1 MKNFKTPGVYLREI
15 DVAPA
20 PLLRMSVTGFVGQAE
35 RGPLDYP
42 QQVTSWGQFRDIYG
56 DFVGYSYLSFAV
68 FGFFLNGGERCYVV
82 RVAHETAT
90 RAARSLQHKG
100 KQPAF
105 RVEAV
110 NEGRWGN
117 GLNVSVE
124 EQSSRDLIL
133 TELEA
138 ALGGKE
144 KVVKLKSVA
153 GLAAGDVLTLV
164 HPRDPVREKLTVADV
179 DYKKNVVT
187 FDAPPTTPNFF
198 PEGSGVLGRGFKLIV
213 RNQPLGRLLREEV
226 FDNLSLDPAHER
238 YFASVINGDP
248 EEPDYV
254 QRIRAGNSILVRVE
268 DLSAG
273 TKASNARPAN
283 VDLQKLEGGTDDP
296 RLLDVRYFSGYENGD
311 YFRRNDENGN
321 KSRHFRAV
329 TTPMR
334 AADELPL
341 RGLANFELVTDIGLV
356 TIPDLIIPDYFALA
370 QQVAVRNDEII
381 YSRIPVTSLNAATL
395 PNFNAGQRDLLT
407 HCAKMGD
414 RFALLDSPRG
424 AETSRG
430 KNKIEEWPEQ
440 FHLSPLSKWGA
451 LYYPWIRE
459 KAADFDGRDLF
470 IPPSG
475 HVAGIY
481 ARTETASGIGRAPAN
496 EVLQGVVEFEFCL
509 TDAEQGVLNP
519 RGINCLRSF
528 PGRGLLV
535 WGARTLSADP
545 NWRYV
550 NVRRVCL
557 AIIKQILVNLQWTVF
572 EPNTRALWDKIVATL
587 SLFLRDLFRRG
598 ALAGAKPSEAFFV
611 KCDEETNPPEVVERG
626 QVVTLIGFAPA
637 RPAEFIL
644 VTIKRTA
651 ESVTVREQG

>member
-1 MKNFKTPGVYLREI
+1 MKNFQTPGVYLREI

-42 QQVTSWGQFRDIYG
+42 QQLTSWGQFRDIYG

-100 KQPAF
+100 EQPAF

-110 NEGRWGN
+110 NAGRWGN

-124 EQSSRDLIL
+124 EQSSRDLVL
-133 TELEA
+133 TELDA

-144 KVVKLKSVA
+144 KTVKFRSVA

-164 HPRDPVREKLTVADV
+164 HPRDPVREKLTVAAV
-179 DYKKNVVT
+179 DYKNQLVT
-187 FDAPPTTPNFF
+187 FDAPPTAPNFF
-198 PEGSGVLGRGFKLIV
+198 PSGSGVLGRGFKLIV

-238 YFASVINGDP
+238 YFASVVNGEP
-248 EEPDYV
+248 EEADYV
-254 QRIRAGNSILVRVE
+254 RRIRAGNSILVRVE

-273 TKASNARPAN
+273 TTASNSRPAR
-283 VDLQKLEGGTDDP
+283 VEFQKLEGGTDDP
-296 RLLDVRYFSGYENGD
+296 RLLDVRYFSGYENGE
-311 YFRRNDENGN
+311 YFRH
-321 KSRHFRAV
+321 SLAV
-329 TTPMR
+329 KTP
-334 AADELPL
+334 AQAKDELPL
-341 RGLANFELVTDIGLV
+341 RGLANFELVSDIGLV
-356 TIPDLIIPDYFALA
+356 AIPDLIIPDYFTLA
-370 QQVAVRNDEII
+370 QQVAAGSDEVI
-381 YSRIPVTSLNAATL
+381 YSRIPVASLNAETL
-395 PNFNAGQRDLLT
+395 PNFNTGQRELLA
-407 HCAKMGD
+407 HCARMGD

-430 KNKIEEWPEQ
+430 KNRIEEWPEQ
-440 FHLSPLSKWGA
+440 FHLSPLAKWGA

-509 TDAEQGVLNP
+509 TDAEQAMLNP
-519 RGINCLRSF
+519 RGVNCLRSF

-598 ALAGAKPSEAFFV
+598 ALAGTKPSEAFFV
-611 KCDEETNPPEVVERG
+611 KCDAETNPPEVVERG
-626 QVVTLIGFAPA
+626 QVITLIGFAPA